1 MTETFSKFLP
11 GLILGALLTFP
22 TLAKAADPD
31 KMTRHISVSA
41 SATVSAQPDIAMIS
55 TGVVSEADTARE
67 ALTQNTAAMKRLID
81 GLKGAGIDAK
91 DIQTVSFNVEPRYEQ
106 SGSYEPKKRR
116 VPGIIGYRVTNQV
129 RITSRD
135 IAKLGQVL
143 DETVSLGANQIG
155 GIEFVVSKA
164 ETLKDDARRAAVE
177 NARRRASLF
186 AAAAGVELGEVIS
199 IAEDVRSVG
208 PRGPVMARMAA
219 DSVPIEAGSQ
229 ALEASVQITWALK

>member
-1 MTETFSKFLP
+1 MTETFSKLLP

-106 SGSYEPKKRR
+106 PGSYEKKRR
-116 VPGIIGYRVTNQV
+116 SPDIIGYRVTNQV

-135 IAKLGQVL
+135 ISKLGQVL

-177 NARRRASLF
+177 NARRRATLF

-199 IAEDVRSVG
+199 ISENVQSVG

>member
-1 MTETFSKFLP
+1 MTETFSKLLP

-106 SGSYEPKKRR
+106 SGSYEKKRR
-116 VPGIIGYRVTNQV
+116 SPGIIGYRVTNQV

-177 NARRRASLF
+177 NARRRATLF

-199 IAEDVRSVG
+199 ISENVQSVG

-219 DSVPIEAGSQ
+219 DSVPIEGGSQ